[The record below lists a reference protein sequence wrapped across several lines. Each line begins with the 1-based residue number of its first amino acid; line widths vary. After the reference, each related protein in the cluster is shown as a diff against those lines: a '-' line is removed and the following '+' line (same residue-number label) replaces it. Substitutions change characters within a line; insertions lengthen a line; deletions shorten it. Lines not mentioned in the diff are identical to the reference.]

1 MTIEETTRELV
12 LEATEKTPIQIPR
25 ALIVSIAAAVFDV
38 SLYTGLYKYCSL
50 IPEIAATVSYLCGGI
65 VQWYGCSRWVFKD
78 KRDAERKKGF
88 KDIIFFYF
96 LSLVGLLI
104 TVTVIYIVHRQFMYH
119 PLTAKIVALGMAF
132 VWNFLSR
139 KFLIFEKE

>member
-12 LEATEKTPIQIPR
+12 LEPTEKTPIQIPR
-25 ALIVSIAAAVFDV
+25 ALIVSVAAAVIDV
-38 SLYTGLYKYCSL
+38 SLYTGLYKYGNL
-50 IPEIAATVSYLCGGI
+50 IPEIAAVISYLCGGI

-78 KRDAERKKGF
+78 KRDARQKEGF
-88 KDIIFFYF
+88 KDIVFFYL
-96 LSLVGLLI
+96 LSLIGLLI
-104 TVTVIYIVHRQFMYH
+104 TVAVIYIVHRQLMYH
-119 PLTAKIVALGMAF
+119 PLPAKIVALGIAF